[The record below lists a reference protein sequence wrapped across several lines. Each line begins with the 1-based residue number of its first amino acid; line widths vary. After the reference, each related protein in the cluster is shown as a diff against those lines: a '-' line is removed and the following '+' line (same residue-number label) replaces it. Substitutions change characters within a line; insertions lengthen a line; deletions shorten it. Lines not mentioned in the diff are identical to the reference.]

1 MPYRRLPNTDVA
13 RLRALKLAY
22 IKGKELPPFKLAFSS
37 ATYTKLLAFLPQFEH
52 VLIVHKSAYN
62 NQISKSKDYTNTLK
76 KAKLY
81 ISHFI
86 QVINMAI
93 SRGDI
98 PASILSFYGLQD
110 FENKVPQLNTEA
122 DVLTWG
128 EKLIAGESE
137 RIHKGLAPISNP
149 TIGIVKVRFE
159 NFKDAYNYQKTLQKN
174 NNRTLQDLAKMRDD
188 SDTLIAKI
196 WDEVE
201 NTYNELPD
209 DIRREKAKEYG
220 LIYVFRKNEI
230 NRLSVPE
237 DSYVEVE

>member
-1 MPYRRLPNTDVA
+1 
-13 RLRALKLAY
+13 
-22 IKGKELPPFKLAFSS
+22 
-37 ATYTKLLAFLPQFEH
+37 
-52 VLIVHKSAYN
+52 
-62 NQISKSKDYTNTLK
+62 
-76 KAKLY
+76 
-81 ISHFI
+81 
-86 QVINMAI
+86 MAI

-122 DVLTWG
+122 DVLKWG

-149 TIGIVKVRFE
+149 TIAIVKVRFE

-188 SDTLIAKI
+188 SDILIAKI

-237 DSYVEVE
+237 NSYVEIE